1 MECTRAEAAW
11 ISARKR
17 TCEGQVCLRRLRG
30 PRTWPHQHQDRVGIL
45 DGVLLRIT
53 AWTQRC
59 THCGPH
65 CLQTMSCS
73 VHGLGEFYAVAK
85 RNWLMHCRA
94 RDSILRMYSTSAICI
109 ECARAEAAWVS
120 ARKRRCEGQ
129 VCLRRLRG
137 PRTWPHQDQDRV
149 AILDGVLLRT
159 TAWTLR
165 CTHCG
170 PHCLQ
175 TMSCSVHGLGEFYA
189 VGKRNWLMHCR
200 ARDSILRMYSTSAIC
215 IECAR
220 AEAAWVSARK
230 RRCEGQVCLRRLR
243 GPRTWPHQD
252 QDRVAILDGVL
263 LRTTAWTLRYTH
275 CELHCLK
282 KDLL

>member
-1 MECTRAEAAW
+1 MHCRARDSILRMYSTPAICIECARAEAAW
-11 ISARKR
+11 VSARKWR
-17 TCEGQVCLRRLRG
+17 CEGQVCLRRLRG
-30 PRTWPHQHQDRVGIL
+30 PRTWPHQDRKIELEFLTVCCFALQLGPNAVRT
-45 DGVLLRIT
+45 G
-53 AWTQRC
+53 
-59 THCGPH
+59 GPH

-85 RNWLMHCRA
+85 RNWLMHCKA

-109 ECARAEAAWVS
+109 ECVRAQAAWVS

-129 VCLRRLRG
+129 VCLRRLQG

-165 CTHCG
+165 C
-170 PHCLQ
+170 
-175 TMSCSVHGLGEFYA
+175 M
-189 VGKRNWLMHCR
+189 
-200 ARDSILRMYSTSAIC
+200 
-215 IECAR
+215 
-220 AEAAWVSARK
+220 
-230 RRCEGQVCLRRLR
+230 
-243 GPRTWPHQD
+243 
-252 QDRVAILDGVL
+252 
-263 LRTTAWTLRYTH
+263 H